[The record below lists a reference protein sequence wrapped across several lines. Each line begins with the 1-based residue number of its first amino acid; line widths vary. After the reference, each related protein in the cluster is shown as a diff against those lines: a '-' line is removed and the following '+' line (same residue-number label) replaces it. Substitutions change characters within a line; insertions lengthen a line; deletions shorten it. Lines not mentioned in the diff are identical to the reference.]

1 MSGLLS
7 AWVLRRV
14 LKSALILEGEAI
26 RTYQELRGKISGARR
41 CSEEPGDSLCHLL
54 AEEELHR
61 RILMDA
67 AAGRLSLDELED
79 LLKAHLYSGFADIG
93 PLEEETLLEWKEDL
107 SAALEHEEKTW
118 VFYGNLRRM
127 SRIPAVRK
135 AFEVLASMEKEHVD
149 VLRKLLGRV

>member
-14 LKSALILEGEAI
+14 LKSALVFEGEAI
-26 RTYQELRGKISGARR
+26 RTYQELQGRISGERR

-54 AEEELHR
+54 AEEKLHR
-61 RILMDA
+61 KILLDV
-67 AAGRLSLDELED
+67 AAGKLSLDGLED
-79 LLKAHLYSGFADIG
+79 LLKAHPYSGFAEIG
-93 PLEEETLLEWKEDL
+93 PLDGETLSRWKEEL
-107 SAALEHEEKTW
+107 SAALQHEEKTW

-149 VLRKLLGRV
+149 VLRKLLGRT